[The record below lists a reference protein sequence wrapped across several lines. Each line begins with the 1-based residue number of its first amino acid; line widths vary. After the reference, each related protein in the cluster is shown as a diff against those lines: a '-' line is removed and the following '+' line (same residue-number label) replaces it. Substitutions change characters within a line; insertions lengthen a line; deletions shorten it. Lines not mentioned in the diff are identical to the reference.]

1 MITHIFRLITI
12 ALFCT
17 FLFTLPF
24 LFLFSFSPSIGLL
37 SFLDFSFHLHYRY
50 IFLKFCSE
58 FIGLLDLLGFKSLI
72 NSKNFLAI
80 ITLRIASSS
89 WSIFFLKI
97 PLYVYWK
104 SFPNLLVSLAQL
116 NSVTQSCPTL
126 WDPMDSSTPGPLSI
140 TNSWVYSNSCPLSQ
154 RYHPTISSSVVP
166 FSFLQSFPASGSF
179 QMSQFFASGGQSIGV
194 SASAS
199 VFPMNNQDWS
209 PSGWT
214 CLNLSYFPSLSLSE
228 LLSVRHPPLYL
239 LVSKFSFRFVWLVH
253 WPFNNC
259 ILFIFC

>member
-58 FIGLLDLLGFKSLI
+58 LTGLLDLLGFKSLI

-104 SFPNLLVSLAQL
+104 SFPNLLVSSAQL

-126 WDPMDSSTPGPLSI
+126 WDPMDSSTPGLPVHHQLLSLLKLMSIESMIPSNHLILCHPLLLPSI
-140 TNSWVYSNSCPLSQ
+140 FPSIRVFPNE
-154 RYHPTISSSVVP
+154 SVLHIRWP
-166 FSFLQSFPASGSF
+166 KYWSFSF
-179 QMSQFFASGGQSIGV
+179 SI
-194 SASAS
+194 
-199 VFPMNNQDWS
+199 
-209 PSGWT
+209 
-214 CLNLSYFPSLSLSE
+214 SLSNE
-228 LLSVRHPPLYL
+228 
-239 LVSKFSFRFVWLVH
+239 
-253 WPFNNC
+253 
-259 ILFIFC
+259 